1 MSIKKTTE
9 DFILEATKLH
19 DGKYNYNKTVYCGAK
34 EKVIITCP
42 IHGDF
47 SQYPTNHLRPCGCPG
62 CTGEAIRK
70 GRGFGVDGN
79 FDIAAAKLRHGDK
92 YDYSA
97 VVFGGNKVKVSIG
110 CPEHGVF
117 LQTPEKHLAGNGC
130 PQCAVERLAD
140 ERRLTTE
147 QFIKLATVKH
157 DGKYTYE
164 KSEYTGGRDVL
175 TVTCPEHGDFEQKAS
190 NHLAGKGCKK
200 CADIRTGASQFVGK
214 DGFVTHARSVHGDKY
229 NYDKVEYISAMETV
243 IITCPEH
250 GDFKQ
255 RPNNHTQGQ
264 CCPKCSATFGP
275 SRAETELFEFIKA
288 LAPDAVQSDRT
299 ILGGKELDILVPSKQ
314 LAFEFNGLYWHSE
327 ATGTPLRYHQDK
339 SDQASKAGVRLIHIF
354 EDEWR
359 DKRAWCESHIRNV
372 LNAPARTIYARKC
385 EIELCDNASAVRD
398 FLNDNHLQGFRGGR
412 SIILRHQGEIVAAAV
427 LAKTIQGE
435 IELARWCVKLNTRI
449 VGGMARVMAHIPE
462 GVISY
467 CDSGKYDG
475 AGYLAAGW
483 KKVSEGVPSYH
494 YTDFRSRR
502 GRQEFQK
509 HKLLARGAVGENEIE
524 LAASEGFYRIGGLR
538 QMKFVK

>member
-1 MSIKKTTE
+1 MSNTKLTTE
-9 DFILEATKLH
+9 EFINKARAKHGE
-19 DGKYNYNKTVYCGAK
+19 KYNYSKTNYI
-34 EKVIITCP
+34 ESSQKVLITCP
-42 IHGDF
+42 DHGDF
-47 SQYPTNHLRPCGCPG
+47 EQKASAHLFGKGCLL
-62 CTGEAIRK
+62 CSNNARTSTEEFIRK
-70 GRGFGVDGN
+70 AR
-79 FDIAAAKLRHGDK
+79 AKHGAK
-92 YDYSA
+92 YNYSKT
-97 VVFGGNKVKVSIG
+97 N
-110 CPEHGVF
+110 
-117 LQTPEKHLAGNGC
+117 
-130 PQCAVERLAD
+130 
-140 ERRLTTE
+140 
-147 QFIKLATVKH
+147 
-157 DGKYTYE
+157 
-164 KSEYTGGRDVL
+164 YTGALKKV
-175 TVTCPEHGDFEQKAS
+175 TITCPEHGDFEQKADA
-190 NHLAGKGCKK
+190 HIRGQGCKK
-200 CADIRTGASQFVGK
+200 CRSKRLTDTTESFTEKATKAHDSKYDYSKVSYGTGQ
-214 DGFVTHARSVHGDKY
+214 R
-229 NYDKVEYISAMETV
+229 DKVT
-243 IITCPEH
+243 IICPEH
-250 GDFKQ
+250 GVFEQ
-255 RPNNHTQGQ
+255 TPQHHLAGNG
-264 CCPKCSATFGP
+264 CPKCSAFGP
-275 SRAETELFEFIKA
+275 SKAENELFEFIKA
-288 LAPDAVQSDRT
+288 ITPDAVQSERT
-299 ILGGKELDILVPSKQ
+299 VLDGKEIDIFVPSKNVG
-314 LAFEFNGLYWHSE
+314 FEFNGLYWHSE
-327 ATGTPLRYHQDK
+327 ATDKPVRYHQDK

-359 DKRAWCESHIRNV
+359 DKRVWCESHIRNV